1 MMTEWE
7 QACRNAARTI
17 YTSADRSASLP
28 ARQVAEEAH
37 YAGGPS
43 VDELER
49 RIIAQRQAER
59 LAATGVAA

>member
-1 MMTEWE
+1 MTEWE
-7 QACRNAARTI
+7 QAVHNAARTI
-17 YTSADRSASLP
+17 FTAYDRTVDLP

-49 RIIAQRQAER
+49 RIVARRQAER
-59 LAATGVAA
+59 LATTGAAA

>member
-1 MMTEWE
+1 MTEWE
-7 QACRNAARTI
+7 EACRNAARTI

-28 ARQVAEEAH
+28 PRQVAEEAH

-49 RIIAQRQAER
+49 QIIADREAARRVAEC
-59 LAATGVAA
+59 AA